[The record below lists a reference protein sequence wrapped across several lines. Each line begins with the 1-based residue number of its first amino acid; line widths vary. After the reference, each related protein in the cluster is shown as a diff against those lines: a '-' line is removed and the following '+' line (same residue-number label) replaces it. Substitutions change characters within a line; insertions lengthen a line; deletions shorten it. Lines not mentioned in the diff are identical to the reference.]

1 MTMDIKMLKDISDS
15 ANAMAERM
23 MTVAEAAKEMAAGL
37 KAVVDDCAEQIAQR
51 KASGVS
57 ESEAMNEAFDHI
69 KPSAAETTEKKLT
82 LVELRAYVAEQSTPE
97 KRPKIKAIL
106 RKYGADKLTELKE
119 EHYASVMAE
128 VQKL

>member
-15 ANAMAERM
+15 ANVMAERM

-69 KPSAAETTEKKLT
+69 KPSAAETTPL
-82 LVELRAYVAEQSTPE
+82 LRNVRRSKPSSE
-97 KRPKIKAIL
+97 
-106 RKYGADKLTELKE
+106 G
-119 EHYASVMAE
+119 MA
-128 VQKL
+128 QIS

>member
-1 MTMDIKMLKDISDS
+1 MTMDIKMLKDIADS
-15 ANAMAERM
+15 ANAMAECM
-23 MTVAEAAKEMAAGL
+23 LTAAEAAKEMAAGL

-51 KASGVS
+51 KAAGVS
-57 ESEAMNEAFDHI
+57 EAEALNEAFKHI
-69 KPSAAETTEKKLT
+69 KPSAAEATEKKLT

-106 RKYGADKLTELKE
+106 RKYHADKLTELKE
-119 EHYASVMAE
+119 EHYAAVMAE

>member
-1 MTMDIKMLKDISDS
+1 MDIKMLKDISDS

-82 LVELRAYVAEQSTPE
+82 LVELRAYVAEHSTPE

-106 RKYGADKLTELKE
+106 KRYGARFWSSESR
-119 EHYASVMAE
+119 EHRE
-128 VQKL
+128 KIWRIIFCG